1 MGRYSR
7 ANVHYEP
14 RETYADAWART
25 INEYWKLPNVA
36 KPMGYTNVTSTM
48 RHGVPTHTYSQYDH
62 PAIVRV
68 RRFGHKW
75 SIVK

>member
-1 MGRYSR
+1 MGRFTR
-7 ANVHYEP
+7 ANVRYEP

-36 KPMGYTNVTSTM
+36 KPLGYLNVISET
-48 RHGVPTHTYSQYDH
+48 RYGVPRRTYSQYNH

-75 SIVK
+75 SIVE